1 MPQCKARAY
10 GGGQRCQAGA
20 DESGLCW
27 RHRDRTITEADRQA
41 ELRNRAIGE
50 LLTMVRMVRRGMVD
64 PSAAI
69 AALDPLWPGDAP

>member
-41 ELRNRAIGE
+41 ELRNRAVGE
-50 LLTMVRMVRRGMVD
+50 LLAMVRMVRKGNVD
-64 PSAAI
+64 PATVITAL
-69 AALDPLWPGDAP
+69 AALQPGGAP